1 MANRFDAATIAAAQK
16 SKILGIRAGSEPHKF
31 IGIWVV
37 VVQGRVFVRSWEM
50 TPNGWFHTIAREKRG
65 IVQFPDGREIPI
77 RAIVTR
83 SEKLKAAVDAAYAAK
98 YNTKAS
104 MKYVKGFSRGK
115 RRDTTTELVP
125 AAP

>member
-1 MANRFDAATIAAAQK
+1 MPNRFDADTIAAADK
-16 SKILGIRAGSEPHKF
+16 GKILGIRAGSEPHKF

-37 VVQGRVFVRSWEM
+37 VVQRRVFVRSWEM
-50 TPNGWFHTIAREKRG
+50 TPDGWFHTIAREKRG
-65 IVQFPDGREIPI
+65 IVQIGDREIPI
-77 RAIVTR
+77 RAIVTK
-83 SEKLKAAVDAAYAAK
+83 SERLKAAVDEAYAAK

-125 AAP
+125 AAL

>member
-1 MANRFDAATIAAAQK
+1 MPNRFDADTIAAADK
-16 SKILGIRAGSEPHKF
+16 GKILGIRAGSEPHKF

-65 IVQFPDGREIPI
+65 IVQIGDREIPI
-77 RAIVTR
+77 RAIVTK
-83 SEKLKAAVDAAYAAK
+83 SERLKAAVDEAYAAK

>member
-1 MANRFDAATIAAAQK
+1 MPNRFDADTIAAADK
-16 SKILGIRAGSEPHKF
+16 GKILGIRAGSEPHKF

-65 IVQFPDGREIPI
+65 IVQIGDREIPI
-77 RAIVTR
+77 RAIVTK
-83 SEKLKAAVDAAYAAK
+83 SERLKAAVDEAYAAK

-125 AAP
+125 AAL